1 MSNILK
7 NLYRKVKLHK
17 GIPPAGWLTCIEYA
31 ERLGCKPVQIN
42 KAVKDGRIPRKH
54 LALNDPPDGQRRV
67 IINWDASIYDYLI
80 KRRACYR
87 PDDFEPNKA
96 RLYKPFNVAPHLE
109 DAIEEPPPPQDEGEQ
124 KKEPVQNIVDET
136 LVDDE
141 MRFESVI
148 DTTSAK
154 YRKEQLDIIK
164 KQNELKREANEL
176 IAMSDERM
184 LLGGLAAQLG
194 GNASKAVPKWSP
206 IFAAEKDPRKIR
218 QLMKQMFTDIFKPL
232 DEEVKDGKKTEN

>member
-7 NLYRKVKLHK
+7 DLYGKVKLHK
-17 GIPPAGWLTCIEYA
+17 GAPPSGWLTCIEYA
-31 ERLGCKPVQIN
+31 ERLECKPVQIN
-42 KAVKDGRIPRKH
+42 KAVKDGRIPQKH
-54 LALNDPPDGQRRV
+54 LALNDPPEGQRRI

-80 KRRACYR
+80 NRRACYR
-87 PDDFEPNKA
+87 PDDFKPNKA

-109 DAIEEPPPPQDEGEQ
+109 GAITEEPEPEEDP
-124 KKEPVQNIVDET
+124 KKDPVQNIVDET

-141 MRFESVI
+141 MKFTPVI

-164 KQNELKREANEL
+164 KQNDLKREANEL
-176 IAMSDERM
+176 ITFSDERM

-232 DEEVKDGKKTEN
+232 DDEVQDE